1 MAIRIVVAIATE
13 HVCHITSIQKP
24 HISAVTVLT
33 IEHNLIDFMERAWNL
48 NVDFL
53 QHYGRWYA
61 LMASDY
67 HEHQPVQRLQIL
79 QFNFVQDYGEVISVV
94 LVTKEHYVGVASLS
108 DCDNSLIIAQLLRKM
123 LRKSACSECC
133 CCQAFTQQE
142 QILIAIRLYSSSP
155 GNRQYSEV
163 PTSTA

>member
-33 IEHNLIDFMERAWNL
+33 IEHNLIDFKERAWNL
-48 NVDFL
+48 NVHFL
-53 QHYGRWYA
+53 QHYGRWYV

-67 HEHQPVQRLQIL
+67 HNNQSSGSLSEHQPVQRLQIL
-79 QFNFVQDYGEVISVV
+79 QFNFEVISVV

-133 CCQAFTQQE
+133 
-142 QILIAIRLYSSSP
+142 Y
-155 GNRQYSEV
+155 
-163 PTSTA
+163 